1 MRLRP
6 VDSEMLIA
14 AGYDQESLILQV
26 VYRTGGTYRYINV
39 PPHQY
44 EGLMN
49 AESIGQYMH
58 KHIIGHYDY
67 ERID

>member
-1 MRLRP
+1 MRLKP

-14 AGYDQESLILQV
+14 AGYDPESRILQV

-39 PPHQY
+39 PPHEY
-44 EGLMN
+44 DGLMN

-58 KHIIGHYDY
+58 KHIIDHYDY
-67 ERID
+67 ERV